1 MVHLCSGS
9 SCKLKSWPSS
19 SLGRQGLCSE
29 TEANNLGF
37 KLFEVD
43 IFIYMLRCGSP
54 PVSWEKS

>member
-1 MVHLCSGS
+1 MVHLGSGS

-19 SLGRQGLCSE
+19 SLGRQGLCSCSE

-43 IFIYMLRCGSP
+43 IFIYMLRFFLP
-54 PVSWEKS
+54 LI